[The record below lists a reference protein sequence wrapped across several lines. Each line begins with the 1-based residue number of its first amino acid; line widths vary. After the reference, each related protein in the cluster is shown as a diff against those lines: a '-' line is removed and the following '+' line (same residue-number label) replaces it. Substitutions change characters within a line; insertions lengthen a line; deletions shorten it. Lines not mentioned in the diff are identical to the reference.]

1 MTGALIIR
9 FDGQV
14 DPWERRSARENSPRR
29 TSTSLNPR
37 ERLPEVRSRGLSD
50 VLDGYPAISR
60 TAAPAP
66 GAARR
71 RDAADPVTGAPG
83 AGCAMV
89 VPPPRHHPG
98 STQSQ
103 FCRECVPRG
112 GETGHVVEEP
122 EAASP
127 QGGDAQGDDGRAEGP
142 DLADATAD
150 ASAVDLGPCSSD
162 QRPVGALTQHPSFL
176 GSRPGTPGG
185 SPPLWH
191 PRTVNVHSAAGLI
204 GDARQRG
211 PAPGPVPPR
220 TGSGRRGRSHRRG
233 ADRSPARTSSRARRV
248 TRSRSPGAQS
258 PPGSSA
264 TSIQWTRGSRRNHLI

>member
-1 MTGALIIR
+1 MTGALITR

-71 RDAADPVTGAPG
+71 RDAAGPVTGAPG

-112 GETGHVVEEP
+112 GETGRVVEEP
-122 EAASP
+122 EAPPS
-127 QGGDAQGDDGRAEGP
+127 QGGGAQGDDGRAEGP

-150 ASAVDLGPCSSD
+150 ASAVDLGPCNSD

-176 GSRPGTPGG
+176 GSRPNTPGG
-185 SPPLWH
+185 SPSLWH
-191 PRTVNVHSAAGLI
+191 PRTVNVHSAAELI

-211 PAPGPVPPR
+211 PAPGPAPPR
-220 TGSGRRGRSHRRG
+220 APVPGPD
-233 ADRSPARTSSRARRV
+233 ASRARARRAPSRPRAPARR
-248 TRSRSPGAQS
+248 RSSGRAGRA
-258 PPGSSA
+258 G
-264 TSIQWTRGSRRNHLI
+264 TT

>member
-142 DLADATAD
+142 DLADAAGN

-185 SPPLWH
+185 SPSLWH

-211 PAPGPVPPR
+211 PAHQGPFPRAPAPGAADVLTGEVPTAPPRAPAPGP
-220 TGSGRRGRSHRRG
+220 G
-233 ADRSPARTSSRARRV
+233 ASRARARRAPSRPRAPARR
-248 TRSRSPGAQS
+248 RSSGRAGRA
-258 PPGSSA
+258 G
-264 TSIQWTRGSRRNHLI
+264 TT

>member
-1 MTGALIIR
+1 MR
-9 FDGQV
+9 
-14 DPWERRSARENSPRR
+14 P
-29 TSTSLNPR
+29 
-37 ERLPEVRSRGLSD
+37 
-50 VLDGYPAISR
+50 
-60 TAAPAP
+60 APA
-66 GAARR
+66 A
-71 RDAADPVTGAPG
+71 GAPG

-122 EAASP
+122 EAPPP

-142 DLADATAD
+142 DLADAAGN

-162 QRPVGALTQHPSFL
+162 QRPVRALTQHPSFL

-204 GDARQRG
+204 GDARQRSPAHQG
-211 PAPGPVPPR
+211 PFPRAPAPGAADVLTGEVPTAPPRAPAPGP
-220 TGSGRRGRSHRRG
+220 G
-233 ADRSPARTSSRARRV
+233 ASRARARRAPRRPRAPARR
-248 TRSRSPGAQS
+248 RSSGRAGRA
-258 PPGSSA
+258 G
-264 TSIQWTRGSRRNHLI
+264 TT

>member
-29 TSTSLNPR
+29 TRSSLNPR
-37 ERLPEVRSRGLSD
+37 ERLLEIRSRGLSD

-71 RDAADPVTGAPG
+71 RDAAGPVTGAPG
-83 AGCAMV
+83 AGCATV

-122 EAASP
+122 EAPPP

-176 GSRPGTPGG
+176 GSRPGTPGN
-185 SPPLWH
+185 SPSLWH

-211 PAPGPVPPR
+211 PAHQGPFPRAPAPGAADVLTGEVPTAPPRAPVPGPD
-220 TGSGRRGRSHRRG
+220 
-233 ADRSPARTSSRARRV
+233 ASRARAHRAPSRPRAPARR
-248 TRSRSPGAQS
+248 RSSGRAGRA
-258 PPGSSA
+258 G
-264 TSIQWTRGSRRNHLI
+264 TT

>member
-71 RDAADPVTGAPG
+71 RDAAGPVTGAPG

-122 EAASP
+122 EAPPP

-150 ASAVDLGPCSSD
+150 ASAVDLGPCNSD

-185 SPPLWH
+185 SPSLWH
-191 PRTVNVHSAAGLI
+191 PRTVNVHSATGLI

-211 PAPGPVPPR
+211 PAHQGPFPRAPAPGAADVLTGEVPTAPPRAPAPGPD
-220 TGSGRRGRSHRRG
+220 
-233 ADRSPARTSSRARRV
+233 ASRARARRAPSRPRAPARR
-248 TRSRSPGAQS
+248 RSSGRAGRA
-258 PPGSSA
+258 G
-264 TSIQWTRGSRRNHLI
+264 TT

>member
-1 MTGALIIR
+1 MTGALITR

-71 RDAADPVTGAPG
+71 RDAAGPVTGAPG

-142 DLADATAD
+142 DLADAAGD

-185 SPPLWH
+185 SPSLWH

-211 PAPGPVPPR
+211 PAHQGPFPRAPAPGAADVLTGEVPTAPPRAPAPGP
-220 TGSGRRGRSHRRG
+220 G
-233 ADRSPARTSSRARRV
+233 ASRARARRAPSRPRAPARR
-248 TRSRSPGAQS
+248 RSSGRAGRA
-258 PPGSSA
+258 G
-264 TSIQWTRGSRRNHLI
+264 TT

>member
-1 MTGALIIR
+1 MTGALITR

-71 RDAADPVTGAPG
+71 RDAAGPVTGAPG

-122 EAASP
+122 EAPPP
-127 QGGDAQGDDGRAEGP
+127 QGGGAQGDDGRAEGP

-185 SPPLWH
+185 SPSLWH
-191 PRTVNVHSAAGLI
+191 PRTVNVHSATGLI

-211 PAPGPVPPR
+211 PAHQGPFPRAPAPGAADVLTGEVPTAPPRAPAPGPD
-220 TGSGRRGRSHRRG
+220 
-233 ADRSPARTSSRARRV
+233 ASRARARRAPSRPRAPARR
-248 TRSRSPGAQS
+248 RSSGRAGRA
-258 PPGSSA
+258 G
-264 TSIQWTRGSRRNHLI
+264 TT